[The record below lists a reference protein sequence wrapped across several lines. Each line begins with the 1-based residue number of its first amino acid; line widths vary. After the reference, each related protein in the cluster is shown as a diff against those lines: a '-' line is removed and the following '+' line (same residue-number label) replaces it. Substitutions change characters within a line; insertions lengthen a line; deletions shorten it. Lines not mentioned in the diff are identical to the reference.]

1 MAKTINVTR
10 SGRTLNVR
18 PDTLDFRD
26 RVFAPTLVEVP
37 SVVDLKDYRKTGVP
51 ILDQGTEGACT
62 GFGLA
67 TVVNYLLRMRK
78 VVPDKTAVSPWMLY
92 QLARRYDEWSGENYD
107 GSSARGAM
115 KGWHKHG
122 VCTENLWK
130 KGGSLT
136 PHAADDGAARPLGA
150 YYRVNHKDLVA
161 MHSAITEVGI
171 LYATST
177 VHAGWEKVK
186 KNGIIP
192 MSDDILGGHAFAIVA
207 YDKDGFWLQNSWGP
221 AWGKEGFAHISYDD
235 WLANGTDVWVAR
247 LGAPVAVKTAAAV
260 ATRHSSATSYTD
272 AFSLNDLRR
281 HIVSIG
287 NDGCLRTGG
296 TYGTGED
303 EVHQIFEHHIPHVTA
318 GWKNRRILLYA
329 HGGLVDETSSVQRL
343 ADYLPALLRAEVYP
357 VSFIWHS
364 DFWTTLTNI
373 LKDAVSRRRPEGF
386 LDATKDFMLDR
397 LDDALEPI
405 ARIPGKMMW
414 DEMKE
419 NARLATS
426 NEKGGA
432 RFALASLAKLV
443 ATDPATEV
451 HVVGH
456 SAGSIFHAPL
466 IQELTGRHSQTIESC
481 TLWAPACT
489 VELFKQSY
497 LPAITAGRIKR
508 FA

>member
-1 MAKTINVTR
+1 MTKTMNVTR

-26 RVFAPTLVEVP
+26 RMFAPTLVEVP
-37 SVVDLKDYRKTGVP
+37 SIVDLKDYRKTGAP

-161 MHSAITEVGI
+161 MHSAIAEVGI

-192 MSDDILGGHAFAIVA
+192 MSDDI
-207 YDKDGFWLQNSWGP
+207 S
-221 AWGKEGFAHISYDD
+221 
-235 WLANGTDVWVAR
+235 
-247 LGAPVAVKTAAAV
+247 AVTP
-260 ATRHSSATSYTD
+260 S
-272 AFSLNDLRR
+272 
-281 HIVSIG
+281 
-287 NDGCLRTGG
+287 
-296 TYGTGED
+296 
-303 EVHQIFEHHIPHVTA
+303 P
-318 GWKNRRILLYA
+318 
-329 HGGLVDETSSVQRL
+329 
-343 ADYLPALLRAEVYP
+343 
-357 VSFIWHS
+357 
-364 DFWTTLTNI
+364 
-373 LKDAVSRRRPEGF
+373 
-386 LDATKDFMLDR
+386 
-397 LDDALEPI
+397 
-405 ARIPGKMMW
+405 
-414 DEMKE
+414 
-419 NARLATS
+419 
-426 NEKGGA
+426 
-432 RFALASLAKLV
+432 
-443 ATDPATEV
+443 
-451 HVVGH
+451 
-456 SAGSIFHAPL
+456 
-466 IQELTGRHSQTIESC
+466 
-481 TLWAPACT
+481 
-489 VELFKQSY
+489 
-497 LPAITAGRIKR
+497 
-508 FA
+508 